1 MAHTKG
7 LPIRVHEPYG
17 SVLKTNELLFKMAW
31 RKDTGRKREG
41 ERDKKIDLSRRYAF
55 LASF

>member
-1 MAHTKG
+1 
-7 LPIRVHEPYG
+7 
-17 SVLKTNELLFKMAW
+17 MAW
-31 RKDTGRKREG
+31 RNDTGRKREG